1 MNIMESFLSFSVC
14 LDCMNL
20 LISCWSV
27 SVCNELFCGSRG
39 SLKELVC
46 RHYRGLF
53 GVLTLH
59 SVWGAHSC
67 SQGIIF
73 SEVIQIDLFPL
84 NA

>member
-1 MNIMESFLSFSVC
+1 MRNKESSNKRYGMF
-14 LDCMNL
+14 DC
-20 LISCWSV
+20 V
-27 SVCNELFCGSRG
+27 FCNELFCGSRG

-67 SQGIIF
+67 SQGVLF
-73 SEVIQIDLFPL
+73 SEVIQIDLCPL